1 MRLSIAKNII
11 QASVEANLKLSGNT
25 SEYTTPHAV
34 GCCWFRE
41 DHTSPRHCR

>member
-25 SEYTTPHAV
+25 SEYTTPMLWVVH
-34 GCCWFRE
+34 RL
-41 DHTSPRHCR
+41 RR